1 MMTTSI
7 LRLPSEAIATL
18 EAEEDEAAMQS
29 PFVDISTYLDGDC
42 ELVKQTVAEVL
53 PERCLFYAG
62 AINEV
67 HGEPSVGK
75 TNILLAAAGA
85 VLEKGGK
92 VFYLDP
98 EDSPARIIPR
108 ALSLGISREAMR
120 TGFFYLQDPTPEV
133 YAEAHRWAERERPE
147 LVILDGFAEA
157 LAREGMDENTPAD
170 VLAFFHDRMRP
181 FTDAGSAVVIAD
193 HVTKSAETRGR
204 WARGSGAKMGR
215 YNGAC
220 YEIVLGESYTPTK
233 PGNVRLK
240 ISKDRNGG
248 VGAIGATAFELHFAP
263 KDFGGTEVTWALA
276 PAPENWRP
284 TVIIAKI
291 IEHLKLY
298 GEAGKNELRNLGNHG
313 TADKAIK
320 ILLDEGKLERQ
331 VIGKKHSFRLANGGE
346 E

>member
-29 PFVDISTYLDGDC
+29 PFVDISAYLDGDC
-42 ELVKQTVAEVL
+42 ELVKPTVAEVL

-85 VLEKGGK
+85 VLESGGK

-133 YAEAHRWAERERPE
+133 YAEAHHWAERERPE

-157 LAREGMDENTPAD
+157 LAREGLDENIPAD
-170 VLAFFHDRMRP
+170 VLAFFHNRMRP

-193 HVTKSAETRGR
+193 HVAKSAETRGR

-240 ISKDRNGG
+240 VAKDRNGG

-263 KDFGGTEVTWALA
+263 KDFGGTEVKWALA
-276 PAPENWRP
+276 PDSFRP
-284 TVIIAKI
+284 TVLMSRI
-291 IEHLKLY
+291 IEHLKSC
-298 GEAGKNELRNLGNHG
+298 GEAGKRELRELGNHS
-313 TADKAIK
+313 AIDKAIQ
-320 ILLDEGKLERQ
+320 LLLKENEIEMKTKGP
-331 VIGKKHSFRLANGGE
+331 KHIYRLAPE
-346 E
+346 IEQ

>member
-7 LRLPSEAIATL
+7 LRLPSEAIAIL
-18 EAEEDEAAMQS
+18 EEDEAAAMQS
-29 PFVDISTYLDGDC
+29 PFVDISAYLDGDC
-42 ELVKQTVAEVL
+42 ELVKPTVAEVL
-53 PERCLFYAG
+53 PDRCLFYAG

-108 ALSLGISREAMR
+108 ALSLGINRAAMR
-120 TGFFYLQDPTPEV
+120 TGFFYLQDPTPEI
-133 YAEAHRWAERERPE
+133 YDEAHRWAERERPK

-157 LAREGMDENTPAD
+157 LAREGLDENIPAD
-170 VLAFFHDRMRP
+170 VLAFFHNRMRP

-193 HVTKSAETRGR
+193 HVAKSNEMRGR

-215 YNGAC
+215 YDGAS

-240 ISKDRNGG
+240 VAKDRNGG

-276 PAPENWRP
+276 PDSFRP
-284 TVIIAKI
+284 TVLMSKI
-291 IEHLKLY
+291 IEHLRSFK
-298 GEAGKNELRNLGNHG
+298 EATKTELRDLGNHG
-313 TADKAIK
+313 GVDKALQ
-320 ILLDEGKLERQ
+320 LLLKEKTVVMEVKGNKHIFSLAPDTDE
-331 VIGKKHSFRLANGGE
+331 
-346 E
+346 

>member
-1 MMTTSI
+1 M
-7 LRLPSEAIATL
+7 
-18 EAEEDEAAMQS
+18 
-29 PFVDISTYLDGDC
+29 
-42 ELVKQTVAEVL
+42 
-53 PERCLFYAG
+53 
-62 AINEV
+62 

-92 VFYLDP
+92 VFFLDP

-108 ALSLGISREAMR
+108 ALSLGIGREVMR
-120 TGFFYLQDPTPEV
+120 RGFFYLQDPTPEV
-133 YAEAHRWAERERPE
+133 YAEAHRWAKRERPE

-157 LAREGMDENTPAD
+157 LAREGLDENTPAD
-170 VLAFFHDRMRP
+170 VLAFFHSRMRP

-193 HVTKSAETRGR
+193 HVAKSAETRGR

-240 ISKDRNGG
+240 VAKDRNGG

-263 KDFGGTEVTWALA
+263 KEFGGTEVKWALA
-276 PAPENWRP
+276 PDSFRP
-284 TVIIAKI
+284 TVLMSRI
-291 IEHLKLY
+291 IEHLKSC
-298 GEAGKNELRNLGNHG
+298 GEAGKRELRELGNHS
-313 TADKAIK
+313 AIDKAIQ
-320 ILLDEGKLERQ
+320 LLLKENEIEMKTKGP
-331 VIGKKHSFRLANGGE
+331 KHIYRLAPE
-346 E
+346 IEQ

>member
-1 MMTTSI
+1 MTTTSI
-7 LRLPSEAIATL
+7 LRLPSEVLAGW
-18 EAEEDEAAMQS
+18 EREEESAELQS
-29 PFVDISTYLDGDC
+29 PFVDISVYLDGDC
-42 ELVKQTVAEVL
+42 ELVKPTVAEVL
-53 PERCLFYAG
+53 PGRCLFYDG

-75 TNILLAAAGA
+75 TNILLAEAGA
-85 VLEKGGK
+85 VLERGGK

-157 LAREGMDENTPAD
+157 LAREGADENIPAD
-170 VLAFFHDRMRP
+170 VLAFFHNRMRP
-181 FTDAGSAVVIAD
+181 FTNAGGAVVIAD
-193 HVTKSAETRGR
+193 HVAKSSETRGR

-215 YNGAC
+215 YDGAC

-233 PGNVRLK
+233 PGSVRLK
-240 ISKDRNGG
+240 VAKDRNGG

-263 KDFGGTEVTWALA
+263 KDFGGTEVKWALA
-276 PAPENWRP
+276 PDSFRP
-284 TVIIAKI
+284 TVLMSRI
-291 IEHLKLY
+291 IEHLKSC
-298 GEAGKNELRNLGNHG
+298 GEAGKRELRELGNHN
-313 TADKAIK
+313 AIDKAI
-320 ILLDEGKLERQ
+320 LLLLKENQIEMTTKGP
-331 VIGKKHSFRLANGGE
+331 KHIYRLAPKTE

>member
-18 EAEEDEAAMQS
+18 EAEEDEVAMQS

-42 ELVKQTVAEVL
+42 ELVKPTVAEVL
-53 PERCLFYAG
+53 PDRCLFYAG

-85 VLEKGGK
+85 VLESGGK

-133 YAEAHRWAERERPE
+133 YAEAHRWAQRERPE

-157 LAREGMDENTPAD
+157 LAREGSDENIPAD

-193 HVTKSAETRGR
+193 HVAKSNEMRGR

-215 YNGAC
+215 YDGAS

-240 ISKDRNGG
+240 VAKDRNGG

-263 KDFGGTEVTWALA
+263 KDFGGTEVKWALA
-276 PAPENWRP
+276 PDSFRP
-284 TVIIAKI
+284 TVLMSRI
-291 IEHLKLY
+291 IEHLKSC
-298 GEAGKNELRNLGNHG
+298 GEAGKRELRELGNHS
-313 TADKAIK
+313 AIDKAIQ
-320 ILLDEGKLERQ
+320 LLLKENAIEMKPKGP
-331 VIGKKHSFRLANGGE
+331 KHIYRLAPETE